1 VKPDLKQDA
10 QLLRDNDALTK
21 ILDSLLTDLV
31 GQFLTTPEDKLVEL
45 KYRCNAIHEL
55 RGKIDSELMNI
66 LETA

>member
-1 VKPDLKQDA
+1 MSKLKQDA
-10 QLLRDNDALTK
+10 QILRENEALNL
-21 ILDSLLTDLV
+21 ILDSLLNDLV